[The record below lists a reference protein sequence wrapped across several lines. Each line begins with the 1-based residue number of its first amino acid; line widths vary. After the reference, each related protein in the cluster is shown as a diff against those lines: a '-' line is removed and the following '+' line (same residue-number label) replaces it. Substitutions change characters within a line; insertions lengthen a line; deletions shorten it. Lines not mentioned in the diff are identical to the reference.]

1 MLCITLREAKN
12 SELSI
17 DANFSSFL
25 LAESPPCDLQITA
38 YNNALLMC
46 NAVQLCLAANN
57 ILLMHK

>member
-1 MLCITLREAKN
+1 MLCIAVRAARN

-46 NAVQLCLAANN
+46 DAVQLCLAANN
-57 ILLMHK
+57 ILLMYK